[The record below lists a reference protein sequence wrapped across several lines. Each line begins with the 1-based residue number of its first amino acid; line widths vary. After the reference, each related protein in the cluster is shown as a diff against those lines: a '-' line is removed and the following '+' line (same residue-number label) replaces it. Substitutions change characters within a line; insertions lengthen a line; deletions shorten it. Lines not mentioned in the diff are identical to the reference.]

1 MVNYYVLLRGWLFLS
16 LPANCLSPQTSLPF
30 HDWLSIWDLKL
41 SKHGSALG
49 VEAYPLH
56 PVSQRLRRPRIRN
69 SNEGFRFYS
78 KVTSIGVLQ
87 RKLPQL
93 RLDCGP
99 LLQEPAITRL
109 DWSFAT

>member
-1 MVNYYVLLRGWLFLS
+1 LVNYYVLLRGWLFLS
-16 LPANCLSPQTSLPF
+16 LPSNCLSLQTSLPF
-30 HDWLSIWDLKL
+30 HDWLPIRGLKL

-49 VEAYPLH
+49 SEAYPLH
-56 PVSQRLRRPRIRN
+56 PVSQYLRRPRIRN
-69 SNEGFRFYS
+69 SKGGSEFYFE
-78 KVTSIGVLQ
+78 VTLIGVLQ
-87 RKLPQL
+87 RRLPPL

>member
-16 LPANCLSPQTSLPF
+16 LPSNCLRPQTSLPF
-30 HDWLSIWDLKL
+30 HDWLPIRGLKL
-41 SKHGSALG
+41 GEHGSALG
-49 VEAYPLH
+49 AEAYPPH
-56 PVSQRLRRPRIRN
+56 PVSQYLWRSRIRN
-69 SNEGFRFYS
+69 SKGGFRFYS
-78 KVTSIGVLQ
+78 KETLIGVLQ
-87 RKLPQL
+87 RRLPPL